1 MPKSSII
8 VSNANIHQNRFLFK
22 ILGRIK
28 KINYLFEF
36 DFFEGSVLGFSFWYT
51 AYVNLLI
58 SYKNFIAPHSVR
70 PLFLSKNKSVK
81 RILY

>member
-1 MPKSSII
+1 MFRSLINI
-8 VSNANIHQNRFLFK
+8 TNANIHQNRFLYAF
-22 ILGRIK
+22 LGRTK

-58 SYKNFIAPHSVR
+58 SHNNFIAPHSVR
-70 PLFLSKNKSVK
+70 PLFLTQNKLDFSK
-81 RILY
+81 LY